1 MVRGVSLRAIPWKP
15 LGEESGFLWE
25 NGHLSGPQPADR
37 WGGCPCA
44 RSQNP
49 DLPREGKNL
58 IVHTLTTTYKGFIRI
73 RAVHVKAQTF
83 LMLLISLTFLIA
95 SPFLN
100 PARPFLSAR
109 VSART
114 LWSATYSMLCTVS
127 VHSVSVALSVSIVV
141 RYAHSFEEQFWRKPY
156 RYFYHKHVPRHF
168 FRWQQKNM
176 NLYRSSEL
184 VMLTLAS

>member
-58 IVHTLTTTYKGFIRI
+58 IVHTLTTTYKGFIGI
-73 RAVHVKAQTF
+73 RAFHVKAQTF

-95 SPFLN
+95 SPFLY
-100 PARPFLSAR
+100 PARPILSAR

-114 LWSATYSMLCTVS
+114 LLSATHNTLYAVYCHCALGLSSAVCLHCGALCTQLWGTVLKET
-127 VHSVSVALSVSIVV
+127 VQILL
-141 RYAHSFEEQFWRKPY
+141 P
-156 RYFYHKHVPRHF
+156 
-168 FRWQQKNM
+168 
-176 NLYRSSEL
+176 
-184 VMLTLAS
+184 